1 MMRRNAFCECGAV
14 PVAEKLSRLST
25 LYLAVA
31 ALFAAFAGPGATRA
45 EEDPGYL
52 TINAG
57 AFDFTRSTSAAQF
70 GVQYRMGEK
79 LWFIKPAVGIFG
91 T

>member
-1 MMRRNAFCECGAV
+1 M
-14 PVAEKLSRLST
+14 AEIISRLST

-31 ALFAAFAGPGATRA
+31 ALFTAFAGPGAARA
-45 EEDPGYL
+45 GEDPGYL
-52 TINAG
+52 IVNAG

-79 LWFIKPAVGIFG
+79 LWFIKPVVGIFG
-91 T
+91 TSDSAV